1 MVRNRK
7 TPKLPPLAAILL
19 AVQLLVPSAAVAK
32 AIDATNT
39 QHMELP
45 DGVIGP
51 KSIAFDKH
59 GAGPYVSVSEGR
71 VLKYGSEGIG
81 WVTFA
86 YSPSYTKNGRDALS
100 EIPQIVRESSCGRPL
115 GLWFHNNCGNLYIAD
130 AYMGLMRV
138 GPKGGEATVLARDEV
153 RKKFRRG

>member
-51 KSIAFDKH
+51 KSIAFDKR

-81 WVTFA
+81 WVTFT

-115 GLWFHNNCGNLYIAD
+115 GFGSTTTVVTCTLRMHTWIHGVDACGA
-130 AYMGLMRV
+130 
-138 GPKGGEATVLARDEV
+138 E
-153 RKKFRRG
+153 RR